1 MEKEKKIGSTPK
13 ENTKPKQL
21 YFMFRKQ
28 DRGQEQPAQ
37 RRFYFENNLRKQQE
51 HGAQTQ

>member
-28 DRGQEQPAQ
+28 DRGQEPAQ
-37 RRFYFENNLRKQQE
+37 RRFYFENNLRKQQAHE
-51 HGAQTQ
+51 AQTQ